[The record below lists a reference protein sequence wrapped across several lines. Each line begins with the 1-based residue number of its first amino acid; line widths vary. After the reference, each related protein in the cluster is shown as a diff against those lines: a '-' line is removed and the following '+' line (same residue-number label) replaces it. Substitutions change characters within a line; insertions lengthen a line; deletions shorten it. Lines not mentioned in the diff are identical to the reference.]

1 MGFNWAVE
9 GLSKYCRPAEG
20 VLTAYCAIHFVWIEE
35 MCASAIE
42 FSAIAKCLLSRLE
55 TGWGGGFYWERGG
68 HSAFGNFHQHRHH
81 VPQVLGMFPVPL
93 YSR

>member
-1 MGFNWAVE
+1 MGFNWAFK

-55 TGWGGGFYWERGG
+55 TGWGGGSTGSG
-68 HSAFGNFHQHRHH
+68 VDIQH
-81 VPQVLGMFPVPL
+81 LGIFINIVIMFL
-93 YSR
+93 KC